1 LNAFPLEVWLS
12 GTHHDLNAA
21 VAALDSC
28 GRLGWTSPRIPLAG
42 ADRGRVR
49 LALHL
54 HVALP
59 AAGTTAAS
67 EGGVLLIG
75 EHAA

>member
-1 LNAFPLEVWLS
+1 MTFPLEVWLS
-12 GTHHDLNAA
+12 GTHHELNAA
-21 VAALDSC
+21 VAALDTA

-42 ADRGRVR
+42 PDRGRHR

-54 HVALP
+54 HVAL
-59 AAGTTAAS
+59 TAATPPARVA
-67 EGGVLLIG
+67 GDALLTR